1 MRNVTPSRPKSG
13 RRAVRARAAR
23 RADAI
28 ATLLSKQD
36 ETNSVGDAW
45 MPGSGRVAGRQKLR
59 DAPERIP
66 AVCKAQERHRLCEQQ
81 PVKREHREAEPRR
94 GVSNREPRAHGRTHF
109 QYELVN
115 AACSEV

>member
-1 MRNVTPSRPKSG
+1 MREMRRGMDAGGAVGAKGETAYSCRVQSRVELHG
-13 RRAVRARAAR
+13 CVCVCA
-23 RADAI
+23 
-28 ATLLSKQD
+28 
-36 ETNSVGDAW
+36 
-45 MPGSGRVAGRQKLR
+45 
-59 DAPERIP
+59 APERIP